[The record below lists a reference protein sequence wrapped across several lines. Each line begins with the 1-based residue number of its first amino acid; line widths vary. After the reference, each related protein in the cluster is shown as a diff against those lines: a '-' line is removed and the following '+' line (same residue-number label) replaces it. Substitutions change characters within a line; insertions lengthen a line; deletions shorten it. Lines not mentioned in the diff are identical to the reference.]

1 MSDQVHRRGAVFISY
16 SHQDKEWLER
26 LLVHLKPLMREYKIQ
41 IWDDTKLKAGEKW
54 HQEIDRAIKAAKV
67 AVLLVSADFLASDF
81 IAANELPPLL
91 RAAED
96 EGATI
101 LPVILSP
108 SRFTRTRDLSQF
120 QAVNDPARP
129 LIKLSKGEQEEVF
142 VRVAEAIEAILHT
155 SAEAESDMDGGD
167 GGEGGGLSGPT
178 AVSGRA
184 AEDTGGSKLVARDDD
199 GRKKRLSRHPP
210 SAVTGEASLGPLV
223 SKLCDRSAQVAAF
236 TDFFVANLKS
246 HPGAPQF
253 YFVQGEEREC
263 HDSLVERLVNTQI
276 KPVADKRWG
285 EQNSAILFR
294 KLGWAHEGK
303 PEELR
308 QELKRVLFVEFDPGY
323 MGDELSAQALSRL
336 ASSWL
341 SPVIVLQH
349 NVYAE
354 YWSPL
359 TAGLFKWY
367 LNYWGELKSNVSGP
381 QFVLFLNIIFPK
393 REPAPWWKFWAHG
406 RKFDKSRIQEELQ
419 QLSRSHGSG
428 SVCLMLK
435 ELLTPRPHEVG
446 DWFSLHNIY
455 DTKMQAELLEAIF
468 ERKDEEL
475 SMADIEHELKKI
487 HQGFIKERGYA

>member
-1 MSDQVHRRGAVFISY
+1 MTGQVNRRGAVFISY
-16 SHQDKEWLER
+16 SHQDAEWLER
-26 LLVHLKPLMREYKIQ
+26 LLVHLKPLIREYKIQ

-54 HQEIDRAIKAAKV
+54 RPEIDRAIKAAKV

-91 RAAED
+91 RAAEE

-108 SRFTRTRDLSQF
+108 SRFTRTRDLAQF

-155 SAEAESDMDGGD
+155 PADAGGD
-167 GGEGGGLSGPT
+167 NDGEGGSLTGPT
-178 AVSGRA
+178 ADSG
-184 AEDTGGSKLVARDDD
+184 AEGPADENGAQPVAGPVAGDD
-199 GRKKRLSRHPP
+199 GAAAKRRRSG
-210 SAVTGEASLGPLV
+210 SSMTGEASLGPLV

-236 TDFFVANLKS
+236 TDFFVVNLKTN
-246 HPGAPQF
+246 PGAPQF
-253 YFVQGEEREC
+253 YFVHGEEREC
-263 HDSLVERLVNTQI
+263 HDSLVERLVNTQV
-276 KPVADKRWG
+276 KPVADKKWG
-285 EQNSAILFR
+285 EQNGAILFR

-323 MGDELSAQALSRL
+323 MGDDLSAQALSRL
-336 ASSWL
+336 ASAWL
-341 SPVIVLQH
+341 SPLVVLQH

-359 TAGLFKWY
+359 TGALLKWY
-367 LNYWGELKSNVSGP
+367 LEYWGEVKSNPSGP
-381 QFVLFLNIIFPK
+381 QFVIFLNVIFPK
-393 REPAPWWKFWAHG
+393 QEPAPWWKFWA
-406 RKFDKSRIQEELQ
+406 RARRLDKSRVQEELQ